1 MSSYNCPN
9 CNAPRTGNVCEYCGT
24 LFGMDPAPE
33 PDNIVI
39 PIYIGNEK
47 IDEVIRSSTA
57 WDQFRN
63 TAYDFGIN
71 MEKAG
76 DDK

>member
-24 LFGMDPAPE
+24 LFGMDPAPD
-33 PDNIVI
+33 PDNTVI

-47 IDEVIRSSTA
+47 IGEAYADFQR
-57 WDQFRN
+57 
-63 TAYDFGIN
+63 TAYNLGRVKRN
-71 MEKAG
+71 E
-76 DDK
+76 